1 MLSHTGL
8 GAHPGGTVQ
17 LGALDQGIPLMSS
30 SASLKQDNTGTCLR
44 VLLRFCEL
52 SHSKYSMKGSCSLLT
67 TVMIWEA
74 AGSQAYSALAA
85 EGGDFPR
92 ISCSLTIQWDPAEA
106 SPHPGRTI
114 PYITPIS
121 NWVPWSKGHKG
132 WHLSLTSP
140 GQNPGLF
147 LLVTYANTD
156 ANSRDC
162 VATDFSQPAQNNV
175 ITELEEG
182 PSLARSALCLREEEC
197 H

>member
-30 SASLKQDNTGTCLR
+30 STSLKQDNTGTCLR
-44 VLLRFCEL
+44 VLLRFREL

-92 ISCSLTIQWDPAEA
+92 ISCSLTI
-106 SPHPGRTI
+106 
-114 PYITPIS
+114 
-121 NWVPWSKGHKG
+121 
-132 WHLSLTSP
+132 
-140 GQNPGLF
+140 
-147 LLVTYANTD
+147 
-156 ANSRDC
+156 
-162 VATDFSQPAQNNV
+162 
-175 ITELEEG
+175 
-182 PSLARSALCLREEEC
+182 
-197 H
+197 